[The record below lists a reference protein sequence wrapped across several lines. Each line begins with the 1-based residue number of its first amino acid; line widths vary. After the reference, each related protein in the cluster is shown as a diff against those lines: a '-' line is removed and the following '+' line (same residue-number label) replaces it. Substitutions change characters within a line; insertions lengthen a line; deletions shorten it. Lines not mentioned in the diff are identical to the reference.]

1 MSVLFKRTLS
11 SIFLFI
17 IFVFCYYNQNHLFF
31 LSLASIFIFLAL
43 FELCNLA
50 NIIKFEKLIYWTLSL
65 SLFIFFIL
73 KSIHSYYIVYM
84 CFFFWAFIAPI
95 TIYKKQIFFNSFKFL
110 IYPILILGVFFSVFH
125 LYFYDKSLLL
135 LVFFLVW
142 ISDISAYFFG
152 KKFGKNKLAPFIS
165 PGKTIEGVLGAFLM
179 NTIFIIIYS
188 LLFSIN
194 FFNLLILV
202 IILVPASILGD
213 LFESLIKRESNKKD
227 SSNIIPGHGGILDRI
242 DSLISVLPLMTFFS
256 LQGFHLWRLFQLL
269 DQQVV
274 LEKVHLM

>member
-50 NIIKFEKLIYWTLSL
+50 NIIKFEKLFYWTLSL
-65 SLFIFFIL
+65 SLFFFFLL
-73 KSIHSYYIVYM
+73 KSNISYYIVFL
-84 CFFFWAFIAPI
+84 CFFFWVFIAP
-95 TIYKKQIFFNSFKFL
+95 TAIYKKQIFFNSFKFL

-256 LQGFHLWRLFQLL
+256 LQGFHL
-269 DQQVV
+269 
-274 LEKVHLM
+274 